1 MIVIISIDEFF
12 KTHKNSTLF
21 INKLYASAMLC
32 PRAIPE
38 KDIGADIIC
47 EENVKDASIHLK
59 YTLIQF
65 QFQREIPFAPVLW
78 MGIFKYLL

>member
-1 MIVIISIDEFF
+1 
-12 KTHKNSTLF
+12 
-21 INKLYASAMLC
+21 MLC
-32 PRAIPE
+32 SRAIPE

-65 QFQREIPFAPVLW
+65 QFQREIPFAPVL
-78 MGIFKYLL
+78 